1 MSIKGRFKV
10 FGLLLVTA
18 GVVSCIPVHE
28 TFYHPT
34 GLGGKAVGPYCQGR
48 TGPLKVFRFQ
58 HDRATVY
65 TLVIYDEK
73 QAKSIAINFWFVEP
87 YTPLMKI
94 VLPTDEFKIRTEGKE
109 ESLRL
114 VGVHEN
120 LISIPPKDSLLLESY
135 RGMHYRLELKPSRPI
150 EYESVPEFT
159 LVFPEM
165 QIDGQPVTF
174 PPIQWTLVKD
184 QPRMVLVVS
193 NC

>member
-34 GLGGKAVGPYCQGR
+34 GLGGKAVGTQCKER
-48 TGPLKVFRFQ
+48 AGPLKVFRLQ
-58 HDRATVY
+58 HDRAIVKTN
-65 TLVIYDEK
+65 VISDEK
-73 QAKSIAINFWFVEP
+73 QAKSIAINFGFMEP

-94 VLPTDEFKIRTEGKE
+94 VLPTDEFKIRIGDRE
-109 ESLRL
+109 ELLRL

-135 RGMHYRLELKPSRPI
+135 RGLYYRLELKASIPI
-150 EYESVPEFT
+150 EFESVPGFT

-165 QIDGQPVTF
+165 LIDGQPVTF
-174 PPIQWTLVKD
+174 PSIKWTLVRD
-184 QPRMVLVVS
+184 QMRIASSL